1 MMISQKLKNQ
11 GTPLRALF
19 YLCVVYLVP
28 LFGDILFESFKL
40 SRYSKCQKHLR
51 IIYLHPV
58 HT

>member
-1 MMISQKLKNQ
+1 MMRSQKLKNQ
-11 GTPLRALF
+11 RTPLRALF

-28 LFGDILFESFKL
+28 LFGDIL